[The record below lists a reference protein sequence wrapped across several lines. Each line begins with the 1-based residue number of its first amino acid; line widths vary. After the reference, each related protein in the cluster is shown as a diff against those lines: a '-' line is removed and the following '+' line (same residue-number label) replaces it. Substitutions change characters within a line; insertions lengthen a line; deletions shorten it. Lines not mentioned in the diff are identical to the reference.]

1 MENLTYQEIFE
12 YIAANII
19 KPFYELRLKR
29 LNDLQ
34 LNEVLKRK
42 NPYLFK
48 AKNITTAQDF
58 VTELLQAHLSSQ
70 EETIFGGYLEQLAIF
85 ICSRVF
91 SGFKSTS
98 EGIDLEL
105 EKDSVRYVIAI
116 KSGPKWGNADQI
128 RKMCSNFQRAKKVLA
143 TNSMKKN
150 IQAINGCCYGKDSKP
165 NKGDYFKLCGQEFWS
180 FISGDDEMYVKIIEP
195 LDEEAKQKDEDFKMA
210 YARKV
215 NLLTSQFLQEFCQDG
230 LIDWVKLLKFVSSRP
245 TPKIKSDSPTL

>member
-12 YIAANII
+12 YIATSII

-70 EETIFGGYLEQLAIF
+70 EETIFGGYLEQLAVF
-85 ICSRVF
+85 ICSRVYR
-91 SGFKSTS
+91 GFKSTS

-105 EKDSVRYVIAI
+105 EKDSVRYIIAI
-116 KSGPKWGNADQI
+116 KSGPNWGNADQI
-128 RKMCSNFQRAKKVLA
+128 RKMRSNFQRAKKTLA
-143 TNSMKKN
+143 TNSMKKH

-195 LDEEAKQKDEDFKMA
+195 LDEEAKQKDEDFKAA

-215 NLLTSQFLQEFCQDG
+215 NLLTSHFLQEFCTDG
-230 LIDWVKLLKFVSSRP
+230 LIDWVKLLKFVSSRAV
-245 TPKIKSDSPTL
+245 PKIKSDSPT